1 MPSSPFPHL
10 NLLFKTQGAAKLE
23 GGGGPDPN
31 VVQNQSNRV
40 GHSSFLK
47 SKVGGFS
54 YLAKQLIEA
63 RTAAG
68 LPTIEGGVPFV
79 LRIPN
84 EDDGTLEFL
93 AEKLGIEIVAEYA
106 DGFLIVATEDLDL
119 QRLVDL
125 ANDFATS
132 VRGSGGMAS
141 IIDIDEDPHSVNRIT
156 RILDEQL
163 LQKWPFPDD
172 VIFVLDV
179 SIEVAPFGLPA
190 KPRMSTRTK
199 PEVKDEKLADHA
211 AAMSHYHEQWDEK
224 RMTREGEIEK
234 FVNHYGGEILSIT
247 DDSHIVEFSDSFS
260 ARIRMSGKGFKDL
273 LQNYPSLF
281 EALLPDHIASSDN
294 AAGANQELDSQF
306 VLVPPFPGSPALCV
320 IDSGIQE
327 NHRWLAAAIDTKVSR
342 CFIPGK
348 LPTDVADY
356 VSDGGHGTR
365 VAGACLYPIS
375 VPVEGTMIAPFFLQ
389 NARVL
394 DEQNGLLTRVFP
406 AELLRNV
413 VDHFFDASET
423 RIYQHSIASD
433 VGFRVSRMSV
443 WAAAIDLLS
452 YKRDVLF
459 IQAAGNI
466 RAVGTPTNPGILDHI
481 RRGRNYPAY
490 MLEPSSRIANP
501 AQSLQAL
508 TVGSIASCFYQESDR
523 CSFAREHQPSAF
535 SRIGFGMW
543 DSIKPEVVEIGG
555 DFVRDGGIPPQ
566 LTTPQDV
573 CPELVRSTL
582 HGGPAFARNAV
593 GTSFAAPKV
602 AHIAG
607 HLAALFPTQSTL
619 VYRALI
625 VNSARWPIWAEQEA
639 IEKRP
644 AIIRAIG
651 YGVPD
656 LSRATENSEH
666 RVTLITE
673 SPQFIKAAEGFIF
686 GVPIPEQLRR
696 QGDDS
701 RIRIDVTLSY
711 AAEPRRTR
719 KSRRG
724 YLGVWLDWKAS
735 KKRESFAA
743 FHGRALKD
751 MGAAQGADDGNFQW
765 TLGNAKE
772 RNGESDGVSRRN
784 GTVQKDWA
792 IVNSYDLPDVFGV
805 IVRGHK
811 GWDRLNLE
819 ATARF
824 ALVVSF
830 EIIGADLPIYETI
843 KSPIEVELRTS
854 EARVGLNQ

>member
-1 MPSSPFPHL
+1 MPASPFPHL
-10 NLLFKTQGAAKLE
+10 NLIFKAQGAAVLE
-23 GGGGPDPN
+23 GGGEPN
-31 VVQNQSNRV
+31 PRVVQNQTDRV

-54 YLAKQLIEA
+54 SVAKNLTEVRA
-63 RTAAG
+63 AAG
-68 LPTIEGGVPFV
+68 LPTIESGVAFV
-79 LRIPN
+79 LRIPD

-93 AEKLGIEIVAEYA
+93 AEKLGIEIVAEFA

-119 QRLVDL
+119 QRVVDF
-125 ANDFATS
+125 ANDFAAEAH
-132 VRGSGGMAS
+132 GSGKMAS
-141 IIDIDEDPHSVNRIT
+141 ILDIDENPHAANRIA
-156 RILDEQL
+156 RILDEHL
-163 LQKWPFPDD
+163 LPKWPFSDD
-172 VIFVLDV
+172 EIFVLDV

-190 KPRMSTRTK
+190 KPKVSKRTK
-199 PEVKDEKLADHA
+199 LEVKNKKLGEHA
-211 AAMSHYHEQWDEK
+211 EAMSEYHEQWDEK
-224 RMTREGEIEK
+224 RMDRESEIEK
-234 FVNHYGGEILSIT
+234 FVTHYGGEICSIS
-247 DDSHIVEFSDSFS
+247 DDSHLVEFPDSFS
-260 ARIRMSGKGFKDL
+260 ARVRMNGKGFKDL
-273 LQNYPSLF
+273 ILNYPSLF
-281 EALLPDHIASSDN
+281 EALLPDNIASSDN
-294 AAGANQELDSQF
+294 AAVADQEPVSQF
-306 VLVPPFPGSPALCV
+306 VLLPPLPGSPALCV

-327 NHRWLAAAIDTKVSR
+327 SHRWLSAAIDTKVSR

-356 VSDGGHGTR
+356 VCDGGHGTR

-375 VPVEGTMIAPFFLQ
+375 VPVEGTMRAPFFLQ

-394 DEQNGLLTRVFP
+394 DERNGLLTRVFP

-413 VDHFFDASET
+413 VDHFFAASET

-481 RRGRNYPAY
+481 KHGRDYPAY
-490 MLEPSSRIANP
+490 MLEPSSRLANP

-508 TVGSIASCFYQESDR
+508 TVGSIAASFYQDSDHR
-523 CSFAREHQPSAF
+523 SFAGDHRPSAF
-535 SRIGFGMW
+535 SRTGFGMW
-543 DSIKPEVVEIGG
+543 DSVKPEVVEIGG
-555 DFVRDGGIPPQ
+555 DFVRDEGTPPQ

-582 HGGPAFARNAV
+582 HGGPAFARDTV

-607 HLAALFPTQSTL
+607 HLAALFPEQTTL
-619 VYRALI
+619 LYRALI
-625 VNSARWPIWAEQEA
+625 VNSARWPQWVE
-639 IEKRP
+639 EKP
-644 AIIRAIG
+644 AKHLPNIIRAIG
-651 YGVPD
+651 YGLPD

-666 RVTLITE
+666 RITLITE
-673 SPQFIKAAEGFIF
+673 CPQFIKAAEGFIF
-686 GVPIPEQLRR
+686 GVPIPEELRR
-696 QGDDS
+696 QGDDF

-724 YLGVWLDWKAS
+724 YLGVWLDWKTS
-735 KKRESFAA
+735 KKREPFEI
-743 FHGRALKD
+743 FHARALKD
-751 MGAAQGADDGNFQW
+751 MGDAEGAGDKNFPW
-765 TLGNAKE
+765 KLGCEKD
-772 RNGESDGVSRRN
+772 RNGQTDGVSRKN

-792 IVNSYDLPDVFGV
+792 IVNSYDLPETFGV

-811 GWDRLNLE
+811 GWDRLNPD

-830 EIIGADLPIYETI
+830 EIIGADVPVYETI
-843 KSPIEVELRTS
+843 KSAIEVELRTS
-854 EARVGLNQ
+854 EVRVGVNQ